1 MSDWFGG
8 KKILVPVDFSE
19 DSIKAVDEALGMA
32 DSPELLHVIH
42 VAADLDITTPGVV
55 WETISE
61 DTQRSNV
68 EKSFSKTFAD
78 PKYKGIVY
86 HVLFGDAGHQIVEQA
101 NAIKADVIVMPT
113 HGRTGFRRILLGSVA
128 ERVLRLAHIP
138 VMMLR
143 H

>member
-8 KKILVPVDFSE
+8 KTVLVPVDFSDE
-19 DSIKAVDEALGMA
+19 SIKAVDEALTMV
-32 DSPELLHVIH
+32 DSASQVHVLH

-68 EKSFSKTFAD
+68 QKSFSKTFAD
-78 PKYKGIVY
+78 SKYQGVVY

-101 NAIKADVIVMPT
+101 NAINADVIVMPT
-113 HGRTGFRRILLGSVA
+113 HGRTGVRRILLGSTA

-138 VMMLR
+138 VLMLR